1 MRIIAGKFRRR
12 KLQTNPGLVTRPI
25 TDRVKESLFENIE
38 KRVIGSRVADI
49 FAGTGTIGL
58 EALSRGAECV
68 TFLEKDRIAVRLL
81 RENLEILECE
91 EDCLVWP
98 ADIFRCSFKPKG
110 KKAEKFSPFDLMF
123 FDPPYK
129 MVSDIREGSPLWL
142 ALSRL
147 GRPDISSEKATL
159 IFRTPDRAEFELP
172 DCWQIDW
179 TLEMSNMKLHVC
191 NKREEA

>member
-1 MRIIAGKFRRR
+1 
-12 KLQTNPGLVTRPI
+12 
-25 TDRVKESLFENIE
+25 
-38 KRVIGSRVADI
+38 
-49 FAGTGTIGL
+49 
-58 EALSRGAECV
+58 
-68 TFLEKDRIAVRLL
+68 
-81 RENLEILECE
+81 
-91 EDCLVWP
+91 
-98 ADIFRCSFKPKG
+98 
-110 KKAEKFSPFDLMF
+110 MF